1 MRLDKFLK
9 NAGIIKRRSLAQE
22 VIKGG
27 RVLINGRPA
36 KPSTD
41 VKDGDIIVV
50 NLPKRKVRI
59 KAVGEGGFEILEESR

>member
-9 NAGIIKRRSLAQE
+9 NTGIIKRRTLAQE

-27 RVLINGRPA
+27 RVFINGRPA

-41 VKDGDIIVV
+41 VKDGDIIIID
-50 NLPKRKVRI
+50 LPRRKV
-59 KAVGEGGFEILEESR
+59 KVKVVGEGGFEILEENR